1 MVKKKYMYFFQSLDF
16 IYIFMNVYVY
26 KNRGC
31 SGKFGIISGFEL
43 LLFRG
48 KESWESCLVENITYM
63 FWYRKIM

>member
-1 MVKKKYMYFFQSLDF
+1 MNA
-16 IYIFMNVYVY
+16 YIY

-31 SGKFGIISGFEL
+31 SGKFGIISCFEL